1 MSITKKISEFVD
13 LIINVVSNILA
24 YCVVYGIPLFF
35 LCVGIVGASALFMM
49 IGVVSFMWMLRK

>member
-13 LIINVVSNILA
+13 LIINVVSHILA

-35 LCVGIVGASALFMM
+35 L
-49 IGVVSFMWMLRK
+49 

>member
-13 LIINVVSNILA
+13 LIINVVSHILA

-49 IGVVSFMWMLRK
+49 EL